1 MKRSLYLS
9 FVLAICVM
17 GYARTA
23 AAADLELCAG
33 DIPPFAHQQGKVG
46 QGVVYEIVSQLATR
60 LGQRSTIT
68 FLPWKRCQEL
78 AQAKKNVAIF
88 PLARTPEREKKYTW
102 ILEVLQDPFVLYK
115 VKGNAAD
122 ISTIQAAQNL
132 NVGALLGSPAESLL
146 RSKGFKRIDLVPT
159 EEQNL
164 KKLMSGRIDAWL
176 VASMVAASIVKKAE
190 TTGDL
195 KKPIEIERGV
205 ELEVLRQH
213 LAGNPD
219 IDAATVTKWQE
230 AFEAMKRDGTYER
243 IMANYPR
250 R

>member
-1 MKRSLYLS
+1 
-9 FVLAICVM
+9 
-17 GYARTA
+17 
-23 AAADLELCAG
+23 
-33 DIPPFAHQQGKVG
+33 
-46 QGVVYEIVSQLATR
+46 
-60 LGQRSTIT
+60 
-68 FLPWKRCQEL
+68 
-78 AQAKKNVAIF
+78 
-88 PLARTPEREKKYTW
+88 
-102 ILEVLQDPFVLYK
+102 
-115 VKGNAAD
+115 
-122 ISTIQAAQNL
+122 
-132 NVGALLGSPAESLL
+132 
-146 RSKGFKRIDLVPT
+146 KGFKRIDLVPT